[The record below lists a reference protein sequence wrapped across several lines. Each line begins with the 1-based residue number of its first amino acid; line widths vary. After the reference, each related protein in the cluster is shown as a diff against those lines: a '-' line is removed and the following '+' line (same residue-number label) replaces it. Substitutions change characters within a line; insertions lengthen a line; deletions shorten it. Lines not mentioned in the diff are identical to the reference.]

1 MKRLLLLPLAVA
13 LVLVFGAPVL
23 ATPSGLLTLAPS
35 ATAWFDHGYPTATS
49 PPPPPPPGVTADDLY
64 VAGVTVPA
72 NALPVAV
79 PLGGVRSTLALSALR
94 FVIPAGMTPASLT
107 LVLSSGPSTAS
118 AGNRVPTGVT
128 LEACPTTSSFQPGG
142 HQPFDQV
149 PTYDCTGRTSLSS
162 VSTDGT
168 SVVFSDIARVARG
181 RVLSFVIRPGT
192 TGADRLVFAKPTS
205 KALSLLSFDAPPVF
219 TPTGQLPPPTS
230 APAVGALTPGA
241 AAKAPMAGPWAPR
254 TPAPSPQSL
263 PTPALAGT
271 EAQLGGLAATP
282 ATDESLVRWAA
293 LGGLALLLSSGAWLA
308 FTDKRPDPT
317 GQEWGFGR
325 YRAPRH
331 GRAPSL

>member
-1 MKRLLLLPLAVA
+1 MKRLLLLPLAAA
-13 LVLVFGAPVL
+13 LLLVIGAPVL
-23 ATPSGLLTLAPS
+23 AAPSGLLTLAPS

-49 PPPPPPPGVTADDLY
+49 PPPPPPPGVAADDLY
-64 VAGVTVPA
+64 VSGVTVPA
-72 NALPVAV
+72 NALPVALPV
-79 PLGGVRSTLALSALR
+79 GGTRSTLALSALR

-107 LVLSSGPSTAS
+107 LVLSSGTSTAS

-128 LEACPTTSSFQPGG
+128 LEACPTTSSFHTGG

-162 VSTDGT
+162 LSADGT

-205 KALSLLSFDAPPVF
+205 KALSLLSFEAPPVF
-219 TPTGQLPPPTS
+219 APTGQLPPPAS
-230 APAVGALTPGA
+230 APTLGVSPGPPA
-241 AAKAPMAGPWAPR
+241 DAPPPMPGSWAGSS
-254 TPAPSPQSL
+254 TPSPQAL
-263 PTPALAGT
+263 PAPAPTGLPVEAAGP
-271 EAQLGGLAATP
+271 AATS
-282 ATDESLVRWAA
+282 ATDERLVRWAA

-308 FTDKRPDPT
+308 FTDRRPDQT